1 MMESSA
7 PYRTLDEGEML
18 NWYRIE
24 RILGRGGFGVIYLA
38 RDINLDLE
46 VAIKEYMPGDVAR
59 RADNSGVFPLTDK
72 HGAAYSRGLERFI
85 EEARNLVRFKHP
97 NIVRVMSVFQE
108 NNTAYM
114 VMELE
119 EGVNFREYI
128 ATAPGARDEE
138 SLKGLVIPII
148 EGLEEVHSHGFIHR
162 DIKPSNILIRQDSTP
177 VLLDFGSARNAGSL
191 TGQNL
196 TALVSAGYAPLEQY
210 DDDGKAERQQGPWTD
225 IYALGGVLYHAVS
238 TSDPVDSTRRA
249 SAVFNGGRDPLLPAT
264 LVGHGHYDEGFL
276 RAIDWAL
283 SFRIADRPQSLGDWV
298 PALLAGTRP
307 AKTMSIPLMGG
318 RKDFADAPTVLSARS
333 VADGVRPR
341 RNPTSW
347 SARIAQVGVLI
358 TLLGSSGAG
367 LLWVLDARSTAARAE
382 QASREAKAA
391 EEAATAEAQRLA
403 EARAAEE
410 EAAAAEAQRLA
421 EARAAE
427 EEAAAAE
434 AQRLAEAKAA
444 EEEAAAAEAQ
454 RLAKAKAVEEAAAL
468 EAQQLA
474 DARAAAEAAAGEAQR
489 AAEARAAEDAAAAE
503 AQRLAEARAAEEAA
517 VVAERAKA
525 DKTRREKA
533 AADAERLAAEA
544 AIPVSDADIATVMK
558 RFEALRLAI
567 VRQEASIMNALT
579 EPSSQNRLFEQ
590 LMDDFTELDVALEN
604 IRVRN
609 ADKSIAA
616 TLRIQSM
623 IRGNGDRAEPS
634 DAYRDREIIAT
645 RRDGQWSPIVW

>member
-7 PYRTLDEGEML
+7 PHRTLDEGEML

-59 RADNSGVFPLTDK
+59 RADDSRVFPLTDK

-119 EGVNFREYI
+119 EGVNFREHI

-138 SLKGLVIPII
+138 SLKGLVVPII
-148 EGLEEVHSHGFIHR
+148 EGLKEVHRHGFIHR
-162 DIKPSNILIRQDSTP
+162 DIKPSNILIRQDGTP
-177 VLLDFGSARNAGSL
+177 VLLDFGSARNAGRL

-264 LVGHGHYDEGFL
+264 LVGHGHYEEGFL

-341 RNPTSW
+341 RNPSSW
-347 SARIAQVGVLI
+347 SARIAQVGALI
-358 TLLGSSGAG
+358 TLLGSAGAG
-367 LLWVLDARSTAARAE
+367 TWWVLDVRSTAARAE

-391 EEAATAEAQRLA
+391 EEAAAVDEVQRLAEARADEEAAATEARQLA

-410 EAAAAEAQRLA
+410 AAVADASRLA
-421 EARAAE
+421 KTKAA

-434 AQRLAEAKAA
+434 AQRLAEAKAV
-444 EEEAAAAEAQ
+444 EEAAAA
-454 RLAKAKAVEEAAAL
+454 K
-468 EAQQLA
+468 AQQLA
-474 DARAAAEAAAGEAQR
+474 DARAA
-489 AAEARAAEDAAAAE
+489 EDAAAGE

-533 AADAERLAAEA
+533 AADAQRLAAEA